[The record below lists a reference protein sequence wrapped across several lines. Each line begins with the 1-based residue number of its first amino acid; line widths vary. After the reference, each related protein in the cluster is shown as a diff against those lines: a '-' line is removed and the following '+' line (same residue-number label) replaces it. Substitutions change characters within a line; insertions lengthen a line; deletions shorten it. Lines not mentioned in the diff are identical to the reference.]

1 MKFCVYIEK
10 LDFDGKLWITPEVIG
25 NASQCG
31 THITESVQ
39 CRKKQFEL
47 EKKIFFYFLKKRL
60 SLFSKLI
67 KRKNIKIK
75 PF

>member
-1 MKFCVYIEK
+1 MDIEN

-47 EKKIFFYFLKKRL
+47 EKKIFF
-60 SLFSKLI
+60 LFSE
-67 KRKNIKIK
+67 KNDYL
-75 PF
+75 FFRN